1 MANLEIFDLHRS
13 EIENEIIAITD
24 SEQSSVKGG
33 SKQLV
38 KLSIAVEKI
47 HRAKGKWYSFL

>member
-38 KLSIAVEKI
+38 KLSIALEKI